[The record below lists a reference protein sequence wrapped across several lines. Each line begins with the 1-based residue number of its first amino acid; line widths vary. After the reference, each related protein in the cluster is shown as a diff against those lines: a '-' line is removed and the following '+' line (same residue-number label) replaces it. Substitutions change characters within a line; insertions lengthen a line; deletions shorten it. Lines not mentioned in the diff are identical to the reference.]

1 MSLLHFKIENGQFSS
16 TEERFSG
23 SRGQSIIKLTID
35 ALKTIYIPINVK
47 LEWSVHA
54 GDCPIEV
61 ANIPHPPNVFSVA
74 EYTEN
79 IDKAYPCWFFQGL
92 PEINF
97 PDYEELINT
106 LQING
111 NIEPIYNKI
120 LWRGAKSSVK
130 NKLCEI
136 GKKYDWTDF
145 KTVEGVQLQFS
156 DYTKWKYLIDVEGC
170 AFGGGYSARI
180 KALMFT
186 KRVLF
191 IQDRDSWDMIRSILR
206 DGINCIF
213 IKNDMS
219 DLEEKYKWIEEK
231 GPEFQKQMALQLFE
245 DANKYCRRGNAH
257 NRIRKLIINLMEY
270 NCSNNI

>member
-1 MSLLHFKIENGQFSS
+1 MSLLHFKIENRNFSF
-16 TEERFSG
+16 TEEHFSG
-23 SRGQSIIKLTID
+23 SRGESIVKLTVD
-35 ALKTIYIPINVK
+35 ALKYVYIPPNIK

-54 GDCPIEV
+54 GDCPLEH
-61 ANIPHPPNVFSVA
+61 ANIEKSSNVFSVV

-79 IDKAYPCWFFQGL
+79 IDRAYPCWFFQGL
-92 PEINF
+92 PEINC
-97 PDYEELINT
+97 PDYEDLINNLEET
-106 LQING
+106 G
-111 NIEPIYNKI
+111 NITPLYNKI
-120 LWRGAKSSVK
+120 LWRGANSSIK
-130 NKLCEI
+130 DKLCEI

-145 KTVEGVQLQFS
+145 KIVNGVQLPFT

-191 IQDRDSWDMIRSILR
+191 IQDRTSWDMIRNILR

-231 GPEFQKQMALQLFE
+231 GPEFQKKMALQLFE
-245 DANKYCRRGNAH
+245 DANKFCRRGNAH

-270 NCSNNI
+270 NCSNRI